1 MACCA
6 VWTRPVRR
14 SLEDSFQKY
23 AGRVEAS
30 RKEATAYH
38 LSGTPEPD
46 GYLDLTTLMVPAA
59 EPESKGQG
67 IRCDGNGACC
77 APP

>member
-1 MACCA
+1 M
-6 VWTRPVRR
+6 
-14 SLEDSFQKY
+14 
-23 AGRVEAS
+23 EAS

-59 EPESKGQG
+59 ELKAKAKEYGVTVTELLCAAMMKAILNLQAKKY
-67 IRCDGNGACC
+67 RAAGAVVR
-77 APP
+77 